1 MSSFFIEGGNMKFSL
16 LHRCFKYKSKRAF
29 TLVELIIVLA
39 VLAIFAS
46 IMIPAFLGMQKKSQR
61 AVDIASAKTLYM
73 AGAVMLAD
81 SFDSMPNSVTVNET
95 SYNDGDNQSEYLV
108 TVREYLGTWPVVHSN
123 SDDDFFL
130 QVTKD
135 AESIEVWLGSD
146 VGDGLKFNHT
156 EGNFNWPD

>member
-1 MSSFFIEGGNMKFSL
+1 MY
-16 LHRCFKYKSKRAF
+16 KYIIKKQNLYLSKRAF
-29 TLVELIIVLA
+29 TLVELVIVLA
-39 VLAIFAS
+39 VLAILAS

-81 SFDSMPNSVTVNET
+81 DFEDMPNSITVNNS
-95 SYNDGDNQSEYLV
+95 SYNDGDNHSEYLV
-108 TVREYLGTWPVVHSN
+108 TVREYLGTWPAVHSI

-130 QVTKD
+130 KITKD

-156 EGNFNWPD
+156 EGSFDWPD